1 MEVLEKDQVLLSN
14 SEVMAML
21 KKSLEE
27 RKEKETRQKR
37 KKYNHRDWIE
47 EHVFEYLQKSPC
59 AMLDVSTQNDFKSIL
74 TSSKKQSSADGE
86 SKKMTGFG
94 LTEAEAVQVLNFMPK
109 EKVEIHLM
117 IEELHARMPEARQ
130 EELLEFIQNHTDV
143 KKMIWKSQ
151 GKKITKGKLFHC
163 VQKLYPFPLLFN

>member
-1 MEVLEKDQVLLSN
+1 MEVLEKDEVLLSN

-21 KKSLEE
+21 KTSLEE
-27 RKEKETRQKR
+27 RKEKATRQKR
-37 KKYNHRDWIE
+37 NKKYNHRDWIE

-117 IEELHARMPEARQ
+117 IEELHARMSEARQ
-130 EELLEFIQNHTDV
+130 EELLEFIQNHTDD
-143 KKMIWKSQ
+143 KNM
-151 GKKITKGKLFHC
+151 T
-163 VQKLYPFPLLFN
+163 